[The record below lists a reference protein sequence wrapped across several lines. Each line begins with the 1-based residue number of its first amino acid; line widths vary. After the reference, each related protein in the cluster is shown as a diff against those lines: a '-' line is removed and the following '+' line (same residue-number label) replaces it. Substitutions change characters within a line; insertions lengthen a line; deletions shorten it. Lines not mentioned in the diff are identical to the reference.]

1 MRLFALLAL
10 ALWQPLAQADAAL
23 WKLLAGGGQ
32 VLMIRHGL
40 TTPGVG
46 DPPGFRL
53 EDCATQRN
61 LSEEGRAEARK
72 LGAALKARN
81 VPIGEVLASPWC
93 RCVETA
99 RLAFG
104 RSARWDALSN
114 VFGRPENVEA
124 QLRSLRPRVA
134 DYRGR
139 ENLVLVTHGSTTHA
153 LTGASPATGEIV
165 VLTPGGKEGFH
176 VAGRMTAWN

>member
-1 MRLFALLAL
+1 MRLLALLAL
-10 ALWQPLAQADAAL
+10 VMWQPLALADEAL
-23 WKLLAGGGQ
+23 WKLLAKGGQ
-32 VLMIRHGL
+32 VLMIRHAL
-40 TTPGVG
+40 TAPGVG

-72 LGAALKARN
+72 LGAALKARG
-81 VPIGEVLASPWC
+81 VPIDEVLASPWC

-104 RSARWDALSN
+104 RSTRWDALSN
-114 VFGRPENVEA
+114 VFGRPENVAA
-124 QLRSLRPRVA
+124 QLKALRPRVA
-134 DYRGR
+134 AHRGKG
-139 ENLVLVTHGSTTHA
+139 NLVLVTHGSTTHA

-165 VLTPGGKEGFH
+165 VLTPGGKEGFR

>member
-1 MRLFALLAL
+1 MRLLALLAL
-10 ALWQPLAQADAAL
+10 LLWQPLAQADEAL
-23 WKLLAGGGQ
+23 WRLLAKGGQ
-32 VLMIRHGL
+32 VLVIRHGL

-72 LGAALKARN
+72 LGAALKARK
-81 VPIGEVLASPWC
+81 VPLGEVLASPWC

-104 RSARWDALSN
+104 GSTRWDALSN
-114 VFGRPENVEA
+114 VFGRPENVAA
-124 QLRSLRPRVA
+124 QLKALRPRVA
-134 DYRGR
+134 AHRGKD
-139 ENLVLVTHGSTTHA
+139 NLVLVTHGSTTHA
-153 LTGASPATGEIV
+153 LTGVSPATGEIV
-165 VLTPGGKEGFH
+165 ILTPGGEEGFR
-176 VAGRMTAWN
+176 VAGRLVPWN

>member
-1 MRLFALLAL
+1 VRVLALLLSL
-10 ALWQPLAQADAAL
+10 AVPGLAQADEGL
-23 WKLLAGGGQ
+23 WALLAKGGQ

-72 LGAALKARN
+72 LGAALKARGIR
-81 VPIGEVLASPWC
+81 VGEVLASPWC

-104 RSARWDALSN
+104 RSTRWDALSN
-114 VFGRPENVEA
+114 LFGRPQNVEA
-124 QLRSLRPRVA
+124 QLKALRPRVA
-134 DYRGR
+134 AHRGR
-139 ENLVLVTHGSTTHA
+139 DNLVLVTHGSTTYA
-153 LTGASPATGEIV
+153 LSGVSPATGEIV
-165 VLTPGGKEGFH
+165 ILTPGGKDGFR
-176 VAGRMTAWN
+176 VAGRLVAWN